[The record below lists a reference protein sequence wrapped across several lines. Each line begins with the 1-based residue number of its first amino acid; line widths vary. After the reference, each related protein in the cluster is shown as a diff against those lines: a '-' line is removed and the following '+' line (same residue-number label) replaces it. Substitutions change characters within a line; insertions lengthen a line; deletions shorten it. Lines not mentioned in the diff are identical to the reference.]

1 MLDQHTE
8 LPRQVFLRC
17 SALAVTL
24 PMGTI
29 KVGRGPDCFICL
41 DDPGVSRVHFRI
53 TVGDGVTIEDLESKN
68 GTRVNGERIRGRRS
82 LAEGD
87 EIAVGQ
93 RVFVVGF
100 GSPVAE
106 PEEEAT
112 PPEARQGATLPG
124 VGAAQVDLGER
135 CPRCRGEV
143 PFGATACATCGFEWP
158 RGSRRAPT
166 RQEQSACRRRERRV
180 PVNIPARFASARW
193 EGQGEILNLS
203 PRGAFFTSPGAETV
217 GTRCVL
223 EVRGDEKQ
231 LLALNGVVRHAIHRG
246 EKGMGIEFTGLDEPA
261 REWLRRRLALYI

>member
-1 MLDQHTE
+1 MLHPHTTV
-8 LPRQVFLRC
+8 PRQVFLRC
-17 SALAVTL
+17 NALAVAL
-24 PMGTI
+24 PPGTI

-41 DDPGVSRVHFRI
+41 DDPGVSRLHFRI
-53 TVGDGVTIEDLESKN
+53 TVDSGVTIEDLGSKN
-68 GTRVNGERIRGRRS
+68 GTRVNGEPIQERRT

-100 GSPVAE
+100 GSPVE
-106 PEEEAT
+106 PEDEAT
-112 PPEARQGATLPG
+112 PPEARRGATLPG

-135 CPRCRGEV
+135 CPRCRETV
-143 PFGATACATCGFEWP
+143 SFGATVCGRCGFEWP

-166 RQEQSACRRRERRV
+166 RQQHDACRRRERRF
-180 PVNIPARFASARW
+180 PVRIPARFASARW

-203 PRGAFFTSPGAETV
+203 LGGVFFTSPGTETV

-223 EVRGDEKQ
+223 EVRGDEEQ

-246 EKGMGIEFTGLDEPA
+246 ERGMGIEFTGLDEPA
-261 REWLRRRLALYI
+261 REWLRRRLALYV